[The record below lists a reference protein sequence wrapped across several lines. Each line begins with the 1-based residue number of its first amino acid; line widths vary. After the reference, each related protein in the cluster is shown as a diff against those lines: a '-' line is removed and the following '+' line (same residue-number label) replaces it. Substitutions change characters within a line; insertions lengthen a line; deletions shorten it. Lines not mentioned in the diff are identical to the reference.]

1 MNNSVRKKVKR
12 RIYKWKQICEE
23 ICNEHTI
30 QELWANYK
38 REYSYAK
45 DILFDDVM
53 NVVEEIGEK
62 YLNLST
68 LNH

>member
-23 ICNEHTI
+23 ICNEHVI
-30 QELWANYK
+30 QELWANNK

-53 NVVEEIGEK
+53 NAVEEIGEK
-62 YLNLST
+62 YLNL
-68 LNH
+68 